1 MKKLIYLVLLLSIFF
16 YCGPKQKKV
25 EKVIEDGV
33 EVVLNHIEPY
43 KIKGEPS
50 ILHLEREFSIDT
62 EKEGILQTG
71 LTDIWDFDVDSE
83 GSVFLISY
91 RSREYVLFKFD
102 KSGNFVTSFG
112 RKGQGPGELQRPV
125 ALKVNKQDEIMVT
138 DRAKKRLFTFDKD
151 GSFVRKTAFDSDIKA
166 IYPLDNGLYLIEK
179 ILIVEDESGE
189 WFTQL
194 PLILCSPEFEEI
206 KELGRQIL
214 PDYKSAKRI
223 KGIWPVFT
231 WSVSGRKI
239 FVGNDEKGY
248 EILVYDIE
256 GKLVRKIR
264 KDYKPVDIPKE
275 LKEKVLNLFKPYRD
289 KIYFPSHWPP
299 FQYLFTD
306 DEGRLFIMTFEEGK
320 NTKEY
325 IYDVFNSE
333 GIFVA
338 RINLSNYG
346 FLEYIGKD
354 SPLEAKA
361 YKNRLYCLQEKE
373 SGYKELVVYKMR
385 WE

>member
-1 MKKLIYLVLLLSIFF
+1 
-16 YCGPKQKKV
+16 
-25 EKVIEDGV
+25 V

-62 EKEGILQTG
+62 EKEDILKTG

-83 GSVFLISY
+83 GSVFLMSY
-91 RSREYVLFKFD
+91 HSREYGFFKFD

-112 RKGQGPGELQRPV
+112 RKGQGPGELQQPV
-125 ALKVNKQDEIMVT
+125 VLKVNKQDEIMVT

-151 GSFVRKTAFDSDIKA
+151 GSFVRETAFDSDIRA

-179 ILIVEDESGE
+179 TLIVEGESGE
-189 WFTQL
+189 WSTQL
-194 PLILCSPEFEEI
+194 PLILCNPEFEEI

-214 PDYKSAKRI
+214 PDYKSARRI

-256 GKLVRKIR
+256 GRLVWKIR
-264 KDYKPVDIPKE
+264 KDYKPVDIPEESK
-275 LKEKVLNLFKPYRD
+275 KKVLNVFKRYRE

-306 DEGRLFIMTFEEGK
+306 DKGRLFIMTFEEGK

-325 IYDVFNSE
+325 IYDVFNPE
-333 GIFVA
+333 GIFIA

-373 SGYKELVVYKMR
+373 SGYKELVVYKMI